1 LWPSWNLNDERLGSI
16 IAVFLGRGTIQGSA
30 LRPILIRS
38 FVVKNTSDTA
48 SIPENKAKDEESAGP
63 ISRRESRKDILKKI
77 LLVIVVVFA
86 WLAIKRLVITL
97 GNETLM
103 ILLFIVAAILVILV
117 LQKIKW

>member
-1 LWPSWNLNDERLGSI
+1 LWPSLNLNDERLGSI
-16 IAVFLGRGTIQGSA
+16 IAVFLGRGTIPRSA
-30 LRPILIRS
+30 LKPILIRS
-38 FVVKNTSDTA
+38 FGVKNTSDTA

-86 WLAIKRLVITL
+86 WLAIKRLVVTL
-97 GNETLM
+97 GNDYLM

-117 LQKIKW
+117 LQKMKW

>member
-1 LWPSWNLNDERLGSI
+1 
-16 IAVFLGRGTIQGSA
+16 
-30 LRPILIRS
+30 
-38 FVVKNTSDTA
+38 VKNTSDTA

-63 ISRRESRKDILKKI
+63 ISRREGRKDILKKI

-97 GNETLM
+97 GNENLM

-117 LQKIKW
+117 LQKMKW